1 MVSSDGAKI
10 QAQISFVKGAWVVT
24 IYNRD
29 HTENRSF
36 LNEIDARD
44 YGKARLDQLLSG
56 GGDIRIDTDL
66 S

>member
-1 MVSSDGAKI
+1 MVRLDTSKI
-10 QAQISFVKGAWVVT
+10 RAQISFVEGVWVVT
-24 IYNRD
+24 IYNGE

-36 LNEIDARD
+36 RNEIDARD

-56 GGDIRIDTDL
+56 GGDIRIDPKL